1 MPQAPRRLKLAQTL
15 SLSGL
20 FVLGASSAFAD
31 DGKAL
36 ATRNQCMT
44 CHKVKGTL
52 VGPPY
57 QDVAAKYKA
66 DAEALDKLIAKVREG
81 SKGVWGPM
89 PMPPNNSISDADLK
103 TVISWILTQ

>member
-1 MPQAPRRLKLAQTL
+1 MRKPPRRLKWAQAL
-15 SLSGL
+15 SLPGL
-20 FVLGASSAFAD
+20 FVLAASSAFAD
-31 DGKAL
+31 DGKAV
-36 ATRNQCMT
+36 ATRNQCMA

-66 DAEALDKLIAKVREG
+66 DPEALDKLTAKVREG

-89 PMPPNNSISDADLK
+89 PMPANHSISEADLK
-103 TVISWILTQ
+103 TVINWILIQ